1 MSLLYELR
9 RRARA
14 AITPVV
20 CACAIAYFG
29 YYLVEGDRGL
39 YAYVRLS
46 GELVKAQ
53 ETLAQTSAERRRL
66 EHRVALMRPNGLDTD
81 MLDEQARLMLGQVR
95 ADEMVI
101 FDAN

>member
-1 MSLLYELR
+1 MGLWYELR
-9 RRARA
+9 RRAGA
-14 AITPVV
+14 AVTPVV

-53 ETLAQTSAERRRL
+53 ETLAETAAERRRM
-66 EHRVALMRPNGLDTD
+66 EHRVALLRPNRLDID
-81 MLDEQARLMLGQVR
+81 MLDEQARFVLGQVR

>member
-1 MSLLYELR
+1 MSLVYELR

-14 AITPVV
+14 ALTPVL

-46 GELVKAQ
+46 GELVKA
-53 ETLAQTSAERRRL
+53 ENTLSETSAERRRL
-66 EHRVALMRPNGLDTD
+66 EHRVSLMRPNGLDTD
-81 MLDEQARLMLGQVR
+81 MLDEQARLVLGRVR
-95 ADEMVI
+95 SDEMVI